1 MYNLSLDPVVSNYV
15 CKYTCHNMNI
25 EKQGG
30 NLLAL
35 VGNHASDRMI
45 CAVYRV
51 SHVRQGFSIDCV
63 DTHSHACIHTLISC
77 IFTCAH
83 TYTHCGIDAVL
94 IVQLLPRYVSTYVYC
109 QIPSLSC
116 CYCPERTLNEHVEID
131 MEYIQ
136 YIQYMKNMNK
146 MKNMQNIPGF
156 YSGENIWR
164 SSETALVDITYM
176 YIQPES

>member
-1 MYNLSLDPVVSNYV
+1 M
-15 CKYTCHNMNI
+15 H
-25 EKQGG
+25 
-30 NLLAL
+30 
-35 VGNHASDRMI
+35 
-45 CAVYRV
+45 
-51 SHVRQGFSIDCV
+51 
-63 DTHSHACIHTLISC
+63 
-77 IFTCAH
+77 
-83 TYTHCGIDAVL
+83 
-94 IVQLLPRYVSTYVYC
+94 
-109 QIPSLSC
+109 
-116 CYCPERTLNEHVEID
+116 EHVEID